1 MRTGIHFARKR
12 FGAADIVC
20 RGGSCLNGGM
30 IRGLSISRRGSLSRV
45 QAASGRWIAGA
56 LALTSAVW
64 LVALA
69 GLLALANSVHDDVPA
84 LLAVKLPL
92 LQSRPEL
99 IFAGESRTLYQV
111 DAGLAAQLIG
121 RPQGAVVNI
130 AYDAGEPLA
139 LVAAM
144 RRQPDRFQKARVV
157 VSVVPFLF
165 NEGVRSAAVYPQ
177 DVAARLGVVEQMMS
191 FLPLRVGTLIRFIRE
206 AFNARLAADQHL
218 AELAPAPAA
227 FGSKI
232 IDHTQPEDRW
242 PDEIGTHAHYVNWDL
257 SGPKARYEI
266 GALCDMVVLARRLTV
281 VVPPWAPRYDRAR
294 DPSWRDKDDQYAA
307 LMADAGRRCGF
318 DVLNIQ
324 SIPGLG
330 QANYADEMHVNA
342 SGVPIYTRYL
352 VSRLSR

>member
-1 MRTGIHFARKR
+1 
-12 FGAADIVC
+12 
-20 RGGSCLNGGM
+20 M
-30 IRGLSISRRGSLSRV
+30 IRGLSISDRGSLSRA
-45 QAASGRWIAGA
+45 QAVSARWIAGA

-69 GLLALANSVHDDVPA
+69 GLLALANRVHDDVPL

-92 LQSRPEL
+92 LQSSPEL

-111 DAGLAAQLIG
+111 DANLAAQLIG

-139 LVAAM
+139 LLAAM
-144 RRQPDRFQKARVV
+144 RRQPERFQKARVV

-177 DVAARLGVVEQMMS
+177 DVVARLGVVEQMIS

-232 IDHTQPEDRW
+232 IDRTQPEDRW
-242 PDEIGTHAHYVNWDL
+242 PAEIGSHAHYANWDL
-257 SGPKARYEI
+257 SGPKARFEI
-266 GALCDMVVLARRLTV
+266 GALCDMVALARRLTV

-294 DPSWRDKDDQYAA
+294 DPSWRDKDDQYTA
-307 LMADAGRRCGF
+307 LVADAGRRCGF

-324 SIPGLG
+324 SIPGLE
-330 QANYADEMHVNA
+330 QSNYADEMHVNA

-352 VSRLSR
+352 VSQLSR